1 MASGDSK
8 DANKSPHVVIVGAGL
23 AGISAAIQLKRQ
35 LGYENFTIFEK
46 ASAVGGTWRDN
57 TYPGCGSDV
66 PGHWYSLS
74 TELNPEWKSYYV
86 GQPDLQAYW
95 EGLWKKYDLKAHT
108 RLSTP
113 VTYTEWDKE
122 EMNYKVTVKDEKN
135 GGEESVVR
143 AEIVIWAIGGFFE
156 PLFPKELEGSL
167 ERFKGMVWH
176 SAKWRHDVELKGKRV
191 GVIGNGC
198 SAAQFIPEISAD
210 PSVKVVNFCRTP
222 QWFIPRVNFKYPG
235 ILKWIFRH
243 APFIMRLYRS
253 LIMARSDFSAL
264 IFRKENKFFIS
275 TAKKAMSR
283 YIRHAAPKEYVEKLT
298 PSYSPGCK
306 RIIVDP
312 DYLKSLHRPNV
323 SLNWDGIEEVVEE
336 GVKLKTGEIV
346 PLDIII
352 FGTGYSLETG
362 SLNVKGRKG
371 QTVREYFDEQG
382 GATAY
387 LGSSMPGFPN
397 LYMLLGPNVATGH
410 ASVIFSQEAQIGLAL
425 QLMKPVLEGKAKY
438 FEITDEA
445 TDKYNEWLQGRLQNS
460 VWTDCM
466 SYYRSDRKLGKI
478 VATFPGPVALF
489 WWLSRTPV
497 WERYRAVGA
506 EAWAAERRE
515 SWVRKLVLFAVL
527 SVSASVAYLR
537 VM

>member
-1 MASGDSK
+1 MASGDSNRIPRV
-8 DANKSPHVVIVGAGL
+8 AIVGAGL

-46 ASAVGGTWRDN
+46 ANAVGGTWRDN

-74 TELNPEWKSYYV
+74 TELNPDWNTYYV
-86 GQPDLQAYW
+86 GQPDLRAYW
-95 EGLWKKYDLKAHT
+95 EGLWRKHNLQAYT
-108 RLSTP
+108 RLSSS
-113 VTYTEWDKE
+113 VTFAEWDKDKL
-122 EMNYKVTVKDEKN
+122 NYQITVRDEKT
-135 GGEESVVR
+135 GEESVER
-143 AEIVIWAIGGFFE
+143 AEVIIWAIGGFFE
-156 PLFPKELEGSL
+156 PLYPKELEGQL
-167 ERFKGMVWH
+167 ERFKGIVWH

-222 QWFIPRVNFKYPG
+222 QWFIPKVNFKYPG
-235 ILKWIFRH
+235 FLKWIFRH
-243 APFIMRLYRS
+243 VPFIMRLYRS

-264 IFRKENKFFIS
+264 IFRKENKFFINA
-275 TAKKAMSR
+275 AKKAMSS
-283 YIRHAAPKEYVEKLT
+283 YIRHAAPKEYVDKLI
-298 PSYSPGCK
+298 PNYSPGCK

-323 SLNWDGIEEVVEE
+323 SVNWDGIEGIVEE
-336 GVKLKTGEIV
+336 GIKLKTGEVI
-346 PLDIII
+346 PLDIIV
-352 FGTGYSLETG
+352 FGTGYSLETK
-362 SLNVKGRKG
+362 SFNIKGRKG
-371 QTVREYFDEQG
+371 QTMREYFDEQG

-387 LGSSMPGFPN
+387 LGTSMPGFPN
-397 LYMLLGPNVATGH
+397 VYTLLGPNVATGH

-445 TDKYNEWLQGRLQNS
+445 TDEYNSWLQGRLQNS

-489 WWLSRTPV
+489 WWLARTPV
-497 WERYRAVGA
+497 WSRYRAVGA
-506 EAWAAERRE
+506 EAWAAERRQ
-515 SWVRKLVLFAVL
+515 SWMQKMVVFAVL

-537 VM
+537 AM